1 MKLRNIISIVTA
13 GLFMMS
19 ACTDEELIDS
29 SAPDSGVNISLTT
42 KGVMTKAAADGYE
55 HSTPDEITIN
65 TCAIAFFDVSTHER
79 VGFSYNTFDAATGN
93 LNDGRAYYSV
103 SDILVKGGTYNMLVL
118 ANSSLSKENIQAAN
132 TYNAFKAL
140 KETLEDQGAATFN
153 AANLVKFGEQEVTIN
168 KGQANNIQ
176 VELTQLAARIDLSFK
191 VNVQPEEVG
200 EPIVEEKWS
209 MEDLVGIVI
218 KNPGQYEVGS
228 DKPGECKIASHSHSG
243 KWLYVPNNVRTTTTT
258 KKAWIFAISNVMISN
273 AALKSNSFMETTE
286 TAVNADDNSSYLV
299 KDFEVV
305 LSDGTATVPFYT
317 YEKTFRLQENPLTV
331 TVDGNLKYGTFTE
344 KTIETFSAEYQ
355 WKSDQ
360 GGGGWGNSGYF
371 DKKTVVSSETKTTQE
386 MTETIDNME
395 KSYKLVFNP
404 AKNADCNTNGVVHG
418 NLYDIVGTIDVNTR
432 EAKFNWTLKPWDV
445 RIREISVDIVDPA
458 FLVVANTEMTMPNM
472 TSIST
477 MFQSSS
483 PITISNIQ
491 VSNGTSY
498 SNTKVNVTKSE
509 GNSGSINISSELPI
523 NFVPK
528 EISFTVTNE
537 EGLSED
543 VKIHQYPPLY
553 ITAST
558 SLNKVTGNSDNQNN
572 RNMYEFKSLIA
583 DFTKIGVGSN
593 WFELEESWSS
603 IGSDW
608 NRNGHLGTLSN
619 RQKVASQFAT
629 YIQNNAVLAYPE
641 TADKTFNKSV
651 SSKTN
656 GSTSNRYVGT
666 VPRTVQ
672 NETNNYRISP
682 YFVLASQNGT
692 NSSKGEQS
700 HEEFCA
706 GYIEQDL
713 GYNNYPEGTV
723 GKWRVPTKAELYLID
738 ILQNTQTC
746 AVKRILEGEDYWC
759 ATPALIDLM
768 DPRLTGASAVRCVRD
783 IYINE

>member
-65 TCAIAFFDVSTHER
+65 TCAIAFFDVSTNER

-209 MEDLVGIVI
+209 MEDLVGIAT
-218 KNPGQYEVGS
+218 KNPGKYEEGS
-228 DKPGECKIASHSHSG
+228 DIPGECKIASHSHSG

-258 KKAWIFAISNVMISN
+258 KKAWIFAISKVMISN

-299 KDFEVV
+299 KDFEVE
-305 LSDGTATVPFYT
+305 LSGGTATVPFYT
-317 YEKTFRLQENPLTV
+317 YEKTFRPQENPLTV

-355 WKSDQ
+355 WKSNQD
-360 GGGGWGNSGYF
+360 GGGWGNSGQF

-498 SNTKVNVTKSE
+498 RNTKVNVTKSE

-553 ITAST
+553 IA
-558 SLNKVTGNSDNQNN
+558 NEITGVSWYDDSGQNN
-572 RNMYEFKSLIA
+572 KKMYTFKSLIA
-583 DFTKIGVGSN
+583 NFTSFPLPDDRNNV
-593 WFELEESWSS
+593 EEN
-603 IGSDW
+603 SDRW
-608 NRNGHLGTLSN
+608 KRRTEYTN
-619 RQKVASQFAT
+619 FM
-629 YIQNNAVLAYPE
+629 QNNAVLAYPGTKTMTESFYSTGYANSKYYRNKKVIE
-641 TADKTFNKSV
+641 TVENTENDYKV
-651 SSKTN
+651 SPN
-656 GSTSNRYVGT
+656 
-666 VPRTVQ
+666 
-672 NETNNYRISP
+672 
-682 YFVLASQNGT
+682 FMLASQ
-692 NSSKGEQS
+692 
-700 HEEFCA
+700 A
-706 GYIEQDL
+706 GM
-713 GYNNYPEGTV
+713 NYPSDDYDDKKKFCRHYREYTEDGIEY
-723 GKWRVPTKAELYLID
+723 GPGEWRMPTKAELYLID
-738 ILQNTQTC
+738 ILQN
-746 AVKRILEGEDYWC
+746 VKKCDVKKILEGGAYW
-759 ATPALIDLM
+759 AANTNIVIML
-768 DPRLTGASAVRCVRD
+768 DPRTSTNTTTAAVRCVRD
-783 IYINE
+783 IK

>member
-1 MKLRNIISIVTA
+1 MVSIMKLRNIISIVTA

-65 TCAIAFFDVSTHER
+65 TCAIAFFDVSTNER

-168 KGQANNIQ
+168 KGQANSIQ

-209 MEDLVGIVI
+209 MEDLVEIAT
-218 KNPGQYEVGS
+218 KNPGKYEVGS

-258 KKAWIFAISNVMISN
+258 KKAWIFAISKVMISN

-286 TAVNADDNSSYLV
+286 TAVNEDDNSSYLV
-299 KDFEVV
+299 KDFEVE
-305 LSDGTATVPFYT
+305 LSGGTATVPFYT
-317 YEKTFRLQENPLTV
+317 YEKTFRPQENPLTV

-360 GGGGWGNSGYF
+360 GGGGWGNSGEF

-537 EGLSED
+537 DRLSED

-553 ITAST
+553 IYSHKTGSSVGGT
-558 SLNKVTGNSDNQNN
+558 SGQNN
-572 RNMYEFKSLIA
+572 KDMYIMKSLIA
-583 DFTKIGVGSN
+583 DFSSFPYPDEFDELKGNGKTHNHTATHPELGRQYAEYIRANANLGYPATKDNYQTVDN
-593 WFELEESWSS
+593 LE
-603 IGSDW
+603 
-608 NRNGHLGTLSN
+608 
-619 RQKVASQFAT
+619 
-629 YIQNNAVLAYPE
+629 NNML
-641 TADKTFNKSV
+641 V
-651 SSKTN
+651 S
-656 GSTSNRYVGT
+656 
-666 VPRTVQ
+666 PH
-672 NETNNYRISP
+672 
-682 YFVLASQNGT
+682 FMLASQ
-692 NSSKGEQS
+692 
-700 HEEFCA
+700 A
-706 GYIEQDL
+706 
-713 GYNNYPEGTV
+713 GTV
-723 GKWRVPTKAELYLID
+723 SPKYYDKAVERCANYSEIDASKNITYEDWRMPTLAELYIID
-738 ILQNTQTC
+738 ILQNVRRC
-746 AVKRILEGEDYWC
+746 DVKSILEGEYYWS
-759 ATPALIDLM
+759 ARKDDPEKNIKDHSNEDGSVRFM
-768 DPRLTGASAVRCVRD
+768 DARLPDGDKDKWWYNTYVRCVRD
-783 IYINE
+783 IKE

>member
-65 TCAIAFFDVSTHER
+65 TCAIAFFDVSTNER

-209 MEDLVGIVI
+209 MEDLVGIAT

-286 TAVNADDNSSYLV
+286 TAVNEDDNSSYLV
-299 KDFEVV
+299 KDFEVE
-305 LSDGTATVPFYT
+305 LSGGTATVPFYT
-317 YEKTFRLQENPLTV
+317 YEKTFRPQENPLTV

-360 GGGGWGNSGYF
+360 GGGGWGNSGEF

-553 ITAST
+553 IA
-558 SLNKVTGNSDNQNN
+558 NEITGVSWYDDSGQNN
-572 RNMYEFKSLIA
+572 KKMYTFKSLIA
-583 DFTKIGVGSN
+583 NFTSFPLPDDRNNV
-593 WFELEESWSS
+593 EEN
-603 IGSDW
+603 SDRW
-608 NRNGHLGTLSN
+608 KRRTEYTN
-619 RQKVASQFAT
+619 FM
-629 YIQNNAVLAYPE
+629 QNNAVLAYPGTKTMTESFYSTGYANSKYYRNKKVIE
-641 TADKTFNKSV
+641 TVENTENDYKV
-651 SSKTN
+651 SPN
-656 GSTSNRYVGT
+656 
-666 VPRTVQ
+666 
-672 NETNNYRISP
+672 
-682 YFVLASQNGT
+682 FMLASQ
-692 NSSKGEQS
+692 
-700 HEEFCA
+700 A
-706 GYIEQDL
+706 GM
-713 GYNNYPEGTV
+713 NYPSDDYDDKKKFCRHYREYTEDGIEY
-723 GKWRVPTKAELYLID
+723 GPGEWRMPTKAELYLID
-738 ILQNTQTC
+738 ILQN
-746 AVKRILEGEDYWC
+746 VKKCDVKKILEGGAYW
-759 ATPALIDLM
+759 AANTNIVIML
-768 DPRLTGASAVRCVRD
+768 DPRTSTNTTTAAVRCVRD
-783 IYINE
+783 IK

>member
-65 TCAIAFFDVSTHER
+65 TCAIAFFDVSTNER

-209 MEDLVGIVI
+209 MEDLVGIAT

-228 DKPGECKIASHSHSG
+228 DKPGECKITSHSHSG

-286 TAVNADDNSSYLV
+286 TAVNEDDNSSYLV
-299 KDFEVV
+299 KDFEVE
-305 LSDGTATVPFYT
+305 LSGGTATVPFYT
-317 YEKTFRLQENPLTV
+317 YEKTFRPQENPLTV

-360 GGGGWGNSGYF
+360 GGGGWGNSGEF

-553 ITAST
+553 IA
-558 SLNKVTGNSDNQNN
+558 NEITGVSWYDDSGQNN
-572 RNMYEFKSLIA
+572 KKMYTFKSLIA
-583 DFTKIGVGSN
+583 NFTSFPLPDDRNNV
-593 WFELEESWSS
+593 EEN
-603 IGSDW
+603 SDRW
-608 NRNGHLGTLSN
+608 KRRTEYTN
-619 RQKVASQFAT
+619 FM
-629 YIQNNAVLAYPE
+629 QNNAVLAYPGTKTMTESFYSTGYANSKYYRNKKVIE
-641 TADKTFNKSV
+641 TVENTENDYKV
-651 SSKTN
+651 SPN
-656 GSTSNRYVGT
+656 
-666 VPRTVQ
+666 
-672 NETNNYRISP
+672 
-682 YFVLASQNGT
+682 FMLASQ
-692 NSSKGEQS
+692 
-700 HEEFCA
+700 A
-706 GYIEQDL
+706 GM
-713 GYNNYPEGTV
+713 NYPSDDYDDKKKFCRHYREYTEDGIEY
-723 GKWRVPTKAELYLID
+723 GPGEWRMPTKAELYLID
-738 ILQNTQTC
+738 ILQN
-746 AVKRILEGEDYWC
+746 VKKCDVKKILEGGAYW
-759 ATPALIDLM
+759 AANTNIVIML
-768 DPRLTGASAVRCVRD
+768 DPRTSTNTTTAAVRCVRD
-783 IYINE
+783 IK

>member
-1 MKLRNIISIVTA
+1 MVSIMKLRNIISIVTA

-65 TCAIAFFDVSTHER
+65 TCAIAFFDVSTNER

-209 MEDLVGIVI
+209 MEDLVGIAT

-286 TAVNADDNSSYLV
+286 TAVNEDDNSSYLV
-299 KDFEVV
+299 KDFEVE
-305 LSDGTATVPFYT
+305 LSGGTATVPFYT
-317 YEKTFRLQENPLTV
+317 YEKTFRPQENPLTV

-360 GGGGWGNSGYF
+360 GGGGWGNSGEF

-553 ITAST
+553 IA
-558 SLNKVTGNSDNQNN
+558 NEITGVSWYDDSGQNN
-572 RNMYEFKSLIA
+572 KKMYTFKSLIA
-583 DFTKIGVGSN
+583 NFTSFPLPDDRNNV
-593 WFELEESWSS
+593 EEN
-603 IGSDW
+603 SDRW
-608 NRNGHLGTLSN
+608 KRRTEYTN
-619 RQKVASQFAT
+619 FM
-629 YIQNNAVLAYPE
+629 QNNAVLAYPGTKTMTESFYSTGYANSKYYRNKKVIE
-641 TADKTFNKSV
+641 TVENTENDYKV
-651 SSKTN
+651 SPN
-656 GSTSNRYVGT
+656 
-666 VPRTVQ
+666 
-672 NETNNYRISP
+672 
-682 YFVLASQNGT
+682 FMLASQ
-692 NSSKGEQS
+692 
-700 HEEFCA
+700 A
-706 GYIEQDL
+706 GM
-713 GYNNYPEGTV
+713 NYPSDDYDDKKKFCRHYREYTEDGIEY
-723 GKWRVPTKAELYLID
+723 GPGEWRMPTKAELYLID
-738 ILQNTQTC
+738 ILQN
-746 AVKRILEGEDYWC
+746 VKKCDVKKILEGGAYW
-759 ATPALIDLM
+759 AANTNIVIML
-768 DPRLTGASAVRCVRD
+768 DPRTSTNTTTAAVRCVRD
-783 IYINE
+783 IK